1 MKQIPRAWNERLSKF
16 LLDNDFKMGIID
28 TTLFIK
34 IEENDML
41 IVQIYV
47 DDIIY
52 GAINVSL
59 CEEFVKC
66 MHGEF
71 EVSVIR
77 KLNYFLGLQI
87 KQLEEDTFIN

>member
-1 MKQIPRAWNERLSKF
+1 
-16 LLDNDFKMGIID
+16 MGIID